1 MNEAPGLEYI
11 GEEPCA
17 LANAVDVI
25 GERWSFFVLREALA
39 GVTRFG
45 EFRDRLGV
53 ATDVLTVRLQRLT
66 DAGVLRRRE
75 YREPGQRARHE
86 YVLTTAG
93 SELAV
98 IVVALQ
104 QWGEAHAPS
113 RTPSSIVARGGD
125 TQQIRAALVDQRG
138 EAVDVRNVRFER
150 EETDHLV

>member
-1 MNEAPGLEYI
+1 MYDAPGQEYI
-11 GEEPCA
+11 GDEPCA

-66 DAGVLRRRE
+66 DAGVLQRRE
-75 YREPGQRARHE
+75 YRQPGQRARHE

-93 SELAV
+93 NELAV

-104 QWGEAHAPS
+104 QWGEVHAPS

-125 TQQIRAALVDQRG
+125 AQQIRAALVDEHGQ
-138 EAVDVRNVRFER
+138 AVDVERVRFDR
-150 EETDHLV
+150 DSHPA